1 MSVPERLSVDGEE
14 TRGRKESDKS
24 NASENVSCG
33 ERGAFL
39 TGAYF
44 VGISRSFWLI
54 IYMI

>member
-1 MSVPERLSVDGEE
+1 MGTPDRFSSMSVPERLSVDGEE

-44 VGISRSFWLI
+44 SE
-54 IYMI
+54 